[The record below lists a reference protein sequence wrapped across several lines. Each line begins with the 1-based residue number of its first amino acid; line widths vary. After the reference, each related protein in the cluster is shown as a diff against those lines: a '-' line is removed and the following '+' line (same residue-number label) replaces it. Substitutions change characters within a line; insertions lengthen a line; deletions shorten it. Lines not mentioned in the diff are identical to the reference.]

1 MKIADDSAYMQS
13 EIDKM
18 LDYYY
23 KVLYS
28 SNVRRQYIVKRYI
41 NSTSKKNLQ
50 KYIFKFG
57 DGNSAR
63 SRGYESE
70 EDITV
75 EAMLS
80 CDVVAMIAA
89 AYMTSIYIYH
99 DEYLLT
105 DEIVFNVLS
114 EDYGWE
120 EEDWNKAIS
129 ENNIEE
135 WKNTLSSADISG
147 GDVLMYKVFRKGKIL
162 YYDKD
167 LEREVK
173 SLE

>member
-1 MKIADDSAYMQS
+1 M
-13 EIDKM
+13 
-18 LDYYY
+18 
-23 KVLYS
+23 
-28 SNVRRQYIVKRYI
+28 KRYI
-41 NSTSKKNLQ
+41 SSTSEKNLQ

-70 EDITV
+70 EDVTV

-80 CDVVAMIAA
+80 CDVIAMIAA

-114 EDYGWE
+114 EDYGWD

-173 SLE
+173 RLE

>member
-1 MKIADDSAYMQS
+1 M
-13 EIDKM
+13 
-18 LDYYY
+18 
-23 KVLYS
+23 
-28 SNVRRQYIVKRYI
+28 KRYI

-50 KYIFKFG
+50 RYIFKFG

-70 EDITV
+70 EDVTV

-80 CDVVAMIAA
+80 CDVVAMITA

>member
-1 MKIADDSAYMQS
+1 MKGNKIMKRVISSFDPETQT
-13 EIDKM
+13 ING
-18 LDYYY
+18 Y
-23 KVLYS
+23 K
-28 SNVRRQYIVKRYI
+28 RRQHIMKRYI

-50 KYIFKFG
+50 RYIFKFG
-57 DGNSAR
+57 DGNAAR
-63 SRGYESE
+63 SRGYECE
-70 EDITV
+70 EDVTL

-89 AYMTSIYIYH
+89 ANMTSIYFYH
-99 DEYLLT
+99 DEDMLT

-120 EEDWNKAIS
+120 QEDWDRAIS

-173 SLE
+173 SSCYDED

>member
-1 MKIADDSAYMQS
+1 M
-13 EIDKM
+13 
-18 LDYYY
+18 
-23 KVLYS
+23 
-28 SNVRRQYIVKRYI
+28 KRYI
-41 NSTSKKNLQ
+41 NSTSKKSLQ
-50 KYIFKFG
+50 RYIFKFG

-70 EDITV
+70 EDVTV

-105 DEIVFNVLS
+105 DEIVFNVLC

-120 EEDWNKAIS
+120 QEDWDKAIS

-147 GDVLMYKVFRKGKIL
+147 GDVLLYKVFRKGKIL